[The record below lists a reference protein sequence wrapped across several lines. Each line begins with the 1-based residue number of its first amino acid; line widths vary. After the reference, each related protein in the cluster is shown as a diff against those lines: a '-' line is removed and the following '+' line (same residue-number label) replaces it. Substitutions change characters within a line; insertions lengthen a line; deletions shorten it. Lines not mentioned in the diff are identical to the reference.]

1 MVLTAGLGTRLA
13 PLSDLKA
20 KPALPVAGVPLAGR
34 ILRWLAGGG
43 VTDAVLNLHHLPASV
58 TAAVGDGSAFGVRV
72 RYSWEPRILGSA
84 GGPARALPLLD
95 ADQFFLVNGDTLTDL
110 DLAAL
115 AARHRAS
122 GASVTLAVVANP
134 DPLHYGGVSVS
145 DEGVVTGF
153 TAPGPGNRGWHFIGV
168 QAVNASIFAPLDPQE
183 PARTIGGIYDE
194 LLARQPGGVRAMVA
208 SASFFDIGTAADY
221 LETCLVIGRA
231 EGLGDVI
238 AGARAAMEP
247 GACVT
252 RSVLWDDV
260 VIAGGAIVDE
270 CVLADGVQ
278 VPAGVRLSRSVV
290 MPRGDRESGAADSWA
305 GGLLLS
311 PLDAKRRRV
320 QQDRFRHLR
329 AAADPGR
336 ENGA

>member
-13 PLSDLKA
+13 PLSNLKA

-134 DPLHYGGVSVS
+134 DPLHYGGVSVG

-221 LETCLVIGRA
+221 LETCLAIGRA
-231 EGLGDVI
+231 EGRGGLL
-238 AGARAAMEP
+238 AGSRTVVHP
-247 GACVT
+247 GASVT

-260 VIAGGAIVDE
+260 VVAGGAALDE
-270 CVLADGVQ
+270 CVVADGVH
-278 VPAGVRLSRSVV
+278 VPAGLRLSRRVV
-290 MPRGDRESGAADSWA
+290 LPRGARAAGA
-305 GGLLLS
+305 GGTGAGDLWLS
-311 PLDAKRRRV
+311 PLDANRRR
-320 QQDRFRHLR
+320 
-329 AAADPGR
+329 AP
-336 ENGA
+336 